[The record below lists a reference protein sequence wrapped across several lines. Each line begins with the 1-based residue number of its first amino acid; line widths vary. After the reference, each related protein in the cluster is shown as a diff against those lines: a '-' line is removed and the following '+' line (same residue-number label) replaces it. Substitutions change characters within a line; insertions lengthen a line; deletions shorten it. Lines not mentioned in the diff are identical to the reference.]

1 MNWWVSDSNSA
12 MVKEMAEIEG
22 NKQTNKQNPSCFLT
36 WIFQNRTID
45 TGKICSVCCC
55 YPSPRWYK

>member
-1 MNWWVSDSNSA
+1 

-36 WIFQNRTID
+36 WIFQNKTIEKEKFAKYFAVATPHLD
-45 TGKICSVCCC
+45 DINNNHFLL
-55 YPSPRWYK
+55 R